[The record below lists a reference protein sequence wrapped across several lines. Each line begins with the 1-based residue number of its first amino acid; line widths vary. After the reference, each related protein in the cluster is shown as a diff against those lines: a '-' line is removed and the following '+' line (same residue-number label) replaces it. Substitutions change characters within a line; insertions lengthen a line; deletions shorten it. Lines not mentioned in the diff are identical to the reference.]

1 MNISKNIKKILIDEN
16 LTQTKKKKKLGT
28 SQQNLNSKL
37 KRDNFSNREMLEI
50 ANALGYELKIEF
62 IKK

>member
-1 MNISKNIKKILIDEN
+1 MSISKNIKKILIDEN
-16 LTQTKKKKKLGT
+16 LTQTYLAKKLGT

-37 KRDNFSNREMLEI
+37 KIDNFSNREMLEI

>member
-1 MNISKNIKKILIDEN
+1 MSISKNIKKILIDEN
-16 LTQTKKKKKLGT
+16 LTQTYLAKKLGT